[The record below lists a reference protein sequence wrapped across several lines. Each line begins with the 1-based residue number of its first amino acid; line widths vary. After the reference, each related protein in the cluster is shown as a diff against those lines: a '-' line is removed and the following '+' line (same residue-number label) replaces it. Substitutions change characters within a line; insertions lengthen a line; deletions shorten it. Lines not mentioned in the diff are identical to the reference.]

1 MRLRA
6 PPSFMWYHWLVNVY
20 WPLPCTVS
28 ERVAAIGWKG
38 SPFKT
43 AGMAVA
49 LFFVGAVM
57 AVAMRVMYDL
67 VERRYGNMTG
77 AYRFGA
83 NAVVLIA
90 FIVPS
95 IPGSHYRSEHPG
107 ASFLGVGLLAWEI
120 IVVITL
126 IVASSVCSAVVRGG
140 TLMDEINAQPSDS
153 EGGEQ

>member
-1 MRLRA
+1 M
-6 PPSFMWYHWLVNVY
+6 
-20 WPLPCTVS
+20 
-28 ERVAAIGWKG
+28 
-38 SPFKT
+38 T

-49 LFFVGAVM
+49 SFFVGAG
-57 AVAMRVMYDL
+57 VALAMSVMYDF
-67 VERRYGNMTG
+67 VERKSGSMTG

-120 IVVITL
+120 IAVVTL

-140 TLMDEINAQPSDS
+140 TLMDEINAQSSDS